1 MSRSAREGPAPSLVL
16 RAYNNIKDAIL
27 TSRLAPGQLVNGP
40 ELAETYGMS
49 RTPVREA
56 LVLLAKEGFVTAVPR
71 VGYLISSVTVQDV
84 REIFELRFHLEG
96 LAAEWAATRADVTQL
111 TRFEEVDT
119 EVRDLN
125 EGLGEEEPSRVR
137 VAIATNRRFH
147 LMVAEAAG
155 NSRLAKLID
164 GLLEEGERM
173 YSLDPHLQNAGFLV
187 GAHVDVVDALCRRD
201 ASAARHAMEEHVR
214 ETQERVLSS
223 APPPRLPRLS

>member
-84 REIFELRFHLEG
+84 REIFELRFYLEG
-96 LAAEWAATRADVTQL
+96 LAAEWAATRADVAQL
-111 TRFEEVDT
+111 TRFEEVDG
-119 EVRDLN
+119 EVRDLR

-164 GLLEEGERM
+164 GLLEEGERI
-173 YSLDPHLQNAGFLV
+173 YSLDPHLQSSGFLV
-187 GAHVDVVDALCRRD
+187 GAHVDIVDALCRRD
-201 ASAARHAMEEHVR
+201 ASAARRAMEEHVR
-214 ETQERVLSS
+214 DTEERVLRST
-223 APPPRLPRLS
+223 PPPGFPRHS